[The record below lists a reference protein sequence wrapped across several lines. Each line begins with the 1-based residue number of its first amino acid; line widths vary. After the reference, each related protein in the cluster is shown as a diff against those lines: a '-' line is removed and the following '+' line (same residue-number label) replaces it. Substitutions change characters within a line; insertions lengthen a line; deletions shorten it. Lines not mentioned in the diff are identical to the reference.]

1 MMHVTLEQP
10 PAGGGEPA
18 GFAATARTDFSG
30 KPALRSLRPI
40 CSHERPVEQA
50 RAPIRPRTIIRPST
64 GWRAINFAELL
75 QYREL
80 LWILAARDIKVRY
93 KQTALGVLWAILQ
106 PLLTMMVFTVVF
118 GRLAGL
124 DKRIEGDIPY
134 PVYALC
140 ALLPWQLFANSLAQ
154 AGNSLVGNQNLLRKI
169 YFPRLVMPIASV
181 LSGLVDF
188 AVAFVL
194 LAGMLVAYA
203 ASGHAVVLSWALLAL
218 PGFVALAFVTA
229 LAVGL
234 WLSAL
239 NVQYRDVRY
248 VIPFLVQFW
257 MFATPIA
264 YPSSLIRNK
273 SELLYTLYGLNPMVG
288 VVDGFRWALLG
299 KADAP
304 GAMLLVSLATVGL
317 LLGGGLLYFRRM
329 EKSFADVV

>member
-1 MMHVTLEQP
+1 MLAILEKP
-10 PAGGGEPA
+10 PINRGDPA
-18 GFAATARTDFSG
+18 GFATPPPQDELSRGPTLLSLQSLTPECRLQPTGAPSRSRT
-30 KPALRSLRPI
+30 
-40 CSHERPVEQA
+40 V
-50 RAPIRPRTIIRPST
+50 IRPSA
-64 GWRAINFAELL
+64 GWRAINFAELY

-106 PLLTMMVFTVVF
+106 PVLTMVVFTVVF

-124 DKRIEGDIPY
+124 DKQIGGGIPY

-169 YFPRLVMPIASV
+169 YFPRLVMPISSV

-188 AVAFVL
+188 AIGFLV
-194 LAGMLVAYA
+194 LAGMLVVYA
-203 ASGHAVVLSWALLAL
+203 ATGHAVVPSWALLAL
-218 PGFVALAFVTA
+218 PAFVALAFLTA
-229 LAVGL
+229 LAAGL

-299 KADAP
+299 KADPP
-304 GAMLLVSLATVGL
+304 GLMLLVSVATVAL
-317 LLGGGLLYFRRM
+317 LLAGGLFYFRRM